1 MDYQQLKEKVNS
13 EIGQAVT
20 KEELE
25 QLRIKYLGKKGE
37 VAELMKALPNLP
49 PEERKTLG
57 EKLNLLKNVI
67 TESLNSKLPA
77 ANGAQSTAN
86 LDFTLPGTPWPSGYL
101 HPITRTIND
110 IETIFQRL
118 GYSRRRYLEV
128 ETDYYNFEALN
139 IPKDHPARDEQET
152 FYVGKDLVL
161 TTHTSNGQVREMQRG
176 ELPIRML
183 NISKCYRR
191 QSDVT
196 HTPMFHQFEG
206 LLVDRVASITDLKG
220 TIDHFVKNYFGS
232 AVKSRI
238 RPYNFRFTEP
248 SFEVDVTCTVCQ
260 GKGCH
265 TCKDGWLE
273 LGGAG
278 MVHPNVL
285 RSGNIDPQKYSGFAF
300 GWGVERC
307 FMMKYQVT
315 DLRLLYSTDLRI
327 LQQF

>member
-1 MDYQQLKEKVNS
+1 MDVTQLEEQANREIDKAQSKEV
-13 EIGQAVT
+13 
-20 KEELE
+20 LE
-25 QLRIKYLGKKGE
+25 QLRVKYLGKKGE
-37 VAELMKALPNLP
+37 VAALMKALPNLA
-49 PEERKTLG
+49 PEERKTRG
-57 EKLNLLKNVI
+57 EELNRLKSSI
-67 TESLNSKLPA
+67 TESLNYRLQA
-77 ANGAQSTAN
+77 TNDGLSTAN
-86 LDFTLPGTPWPSGYL
+86 LDFTLPGTPWPAGYL

-118 GYSRRRYLEV
+118 GYSRRRYSEV

-139 IPKDHPARDEQET
+139 ISKDHPARDEQET
-152 FYVGKDLVL
+152 FYVGPDLVL

-232 AVKSRI
+232 AMKSRI

-248 SFEVDVTCTVCQ
+248 SFEVDVTCTVC
-260 GKGCH
+260 GGEGCH

-278 MVHPNVL
+278 MVHPQVL
-285 RSGNIDPQKYSGFAF
+285 RNGKIDPQKYSGFAF

-315 DLRLLYSTDLRI
+315 DLRLIYSTDLRV
-327 LQQF
+327 LQQW

>member
-37 VAELMKALPNLP
+37 VAKLMKALPNLP
-49 PEERKTLG
+49 PDERKTLG

-67 TESLNSKLPA
+67 IESLNSKLPA
-77 ANGAQSTAN
+77 ANGAQSAAN

-110 IETIFQRL
+110 IESIFMRL
-118 GYSRRRYLEV
+118 GYSRRRYSEI

-161 TTHTSNGQVREMQRG
+161 TTHTSNGQVREMQSG

-278 MVHPNVL
+278 MVHPDVL
-285 RSGNIDPQKYSGFAF
+285 RNGNIDPQKYSGFAF